1 MIRFLFNII
10 NFLPYYFFLLAIW
23 ASKAKKSKAPSV
35 PSQVEVEDVDSSD
48 DETWVAGVSTAFDQE
63 AEEAAEEEFIDLEV
77 PSEGELEGEDDD
89 EEEDSEDEV
98 AGLSSNLGKMSVTRS
113 ANDYSLGFT
122 YPTLIYDYMD
132 DRQKMITIDI
142 LVQTLEPD
150 HFSVKFN
157 EAGTEIHVST
167 RLPDFFACANRLTM
181 IDTKLTSNSSKVVA
195 FEKCITKLGVDTDHE
210 EDIFGPPQK
219 IKLPFKCDTKI
230 PIEPEPQFF
239 ESWGI
244 NTGNPGDVTAQQ
256 YYMVLMIELEAAEKP
271 RRVVRQKQMKVFG
284 TPKK

>member
-1 MIRFLFNII
+1 M
-10 NFLPYYFFLLAIW
+10 LAIW

-48 DETWVAGVSTAFDQE
+48 DETWVAGISTAGDNE

-77 PSEGELEGEDDD
+77 LSEGELEGEDDD

-98 AGLSSNLGKMSVTRS
+98 AGLSSNLGEMSVTRS
-113 ANDYSLGFT
+113 ANEYSLGFT

-195 FEKCITKLGVDTDHE
+195 FEKCVTKLGLDTGYVDDLY
-210 EDIFGPPQK
+210 GPPQR
-219 IKLPFKCDTKI
+219 IKLPFKCDVKI
-230 PIEPEPQFF
+230 PIQPEPQYF
-239 ESWGI
+239 ESWGLD
-244 NTGNPGDVTAQQ
+244 TGVLGEGPDQQ
-256 YYMVLMIELEAAEKP
+256 YYMVLSMKLEAFEKP
-271 RRVVRQKQMKVFG
+271 RRVVTQKRMRIFK
-284 TPKK
+284 TPQK